1 MRARWRLL
9 SNYLGLTGT
18 ILLVMKS
25 GQLIANQNWEFF
37 YSYEYME
44 YYKTKSI

>member
-1 MRARWRLL
+1 MARTVHA
-9 SNYLGLTGT
+9 NYLGLTGT
-18 ILLVMKS
+18 ILLVLKS
-25 GQLIANQNWEFF
+25 GQFIAYQIWEFC